1 VAWENV
7 NKVDIFDRRTT
18 LEQSPNELVLQ
29 DTTNQN
35 MSSSSTPLSKKKK
48 KKKKERGFSV
58 FLAPN
63 FTENECNVYIK
74 PLKDKKFQSKII
86 IQFYLSSKMQGRA
99 SCC

>member
-7 NKVDIFDRRTT
+7 NKVDIFDRHTT
-18 LEQSPNELVLQ
+18 LEQSPNKLVLQ

-35 MSSSSTPLSKKKK
+35 MSSSSTPLSKKK

-74 PLKDKKFQSKII
+74 PLKDKKFHE
-86 IQFYLSSKMQGRA
+86 R
-99 SCC
+99 